1 MIDEVAELEPQADAD
16 ASPEDRFSDDKSVD
30 TSIEAT
36 EEPVEVDA
44 ETNDAEEEV
53 ESEADSSPADEENV
67 EETIDAEPD
76 EQFSNNVKGRI
87 DELTSK
93 WRDSERNFASLS
105 QENEALR
112 KQIAEKPVEVE
123 PFKTVADFDYDEAK
137 YQQYMATEIDKRA
150 TSVAEKVAGS
160 HADDGAKRKAY
171 DDFFTAEKEFAGT
184 VKDYHKLVGDP
195 DLKFSPAMAQATQVE
210 LKDPN
215 LIYYLASNKD
225 VAERL
230 FNMSDLGMGIEL
242 GSIRKGL
249 ETEKAKAKSAK
260 SVSDALPP
268 VKKIGG
274 SDPGKTKKI
283 TDSDITDSQFRK
295 MREKQIAN
303 R

>member
-30 TSIEAT
+30 TSIETT

-76 EQFSNNVKGRI
+76 EKFSDNVKGRI

-171 DDFFTAEKEFAGT
+171 DNFFAAEKEFAGT

-195 DLKFSPAMAQATQVE
+195 DLKFSPAMAEATQVE

-230 FNMSDLGMGIEL
+230 FNMSKDSMLVEL
-242 GSIRKGL
+242 GRISSGQA
-249 ETEKAKAKSAK
+249 TEKAKAKSTK
-260 SVSDALPP
+260 RVSDAPPPLP
-268 VKKIGG
+268 KIESGNEG
-274 SDPGKTKKI
+274 RPKKI
-283 TDSDITDSQFRK
+283 TDSDVTDRDFAK
-295 MREKQIAN
+295 MRRKQIAN